1 MGHWAGT
8 WGWLRVKLTLVVG
21 RRVSTMDGLGSSSV
35 WQCPGV
41 EGRDG
46 SAGSKGKE
54 DVSPFLFNGKQIA
67 VGTHR
72 WM

>member
-8 WGWLRVKLTLVVG
+8 WMKPWYIQQLTLVAG
-21 RRVSTMDGLGSSSV
+21 RRVSAMDGLGSSSV

-46 SAGSKGKE
+46 SGGSKGKE
-54 DVSPFLFNGKQIA
+54 DVSPFFLNG
-67 VGTHR
+67 
-72 WM
+72 